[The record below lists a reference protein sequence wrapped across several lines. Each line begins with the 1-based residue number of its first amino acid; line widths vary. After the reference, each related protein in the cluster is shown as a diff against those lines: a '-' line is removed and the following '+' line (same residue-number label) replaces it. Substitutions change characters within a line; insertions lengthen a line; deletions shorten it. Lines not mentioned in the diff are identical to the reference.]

1 MNFNAITL
9 ESSLFLIEYCY
20 NNRLSRDQILI
31 SKWASNYE
39 FDNKEILNF
48 CMETEWLVENEGM
61 INCTKTSLNILDLET
76 KPLQWRFMLNYLLE
90 EKDVYWKS
98 ILTKGREVSKTFLNK
113 NDVQILEW
121 CGLFEDSDDVSDW
134 WLNHRIYND
143 DEEDEK
149 RILIGR
155 LGERKTLAFERE
167 RIGKKPKWVALEL
180 GDQEGYDVLS
190 WKDTSSS
197 SERLR
202 IEVKASVQEIGKA
215 DFYLTRNEWERAIS
229 GGNHIFHLWPEVG
242 SGRNKPLVLTVEE
255 LLSHIPKDPGDG
267 KWLEVKIPMITFQ
280 E

>member
-1 MNFNAITL
+1 MKI
-9 ESSLFLIEYCY
+9 EWLIEYDG
-20 NNRLSRDQILI
+20 L
-31 SKWASNYE
+31 
-39 FDNKEILNF
+39 
-48 CMETEWLVENEGM
+48 
-61 INCTKTSLNILDLET
+61 INCTKSSLNILDFET
-76 KPLQWRFMLNYLLE
+76 KPLQWRYMLDYLLE

-98 ILTKGREVSKTFLNK
+98 ILSKGRAVSKTFLNK
-113 NDVQILEW
+113 NDVQTLEW
-121 CGLFEDSDDVSDW
+121 CGLFEDTDDVSDW

-149 RILIGR
+149 KTMIGR
-155 LGERKTLAFERE
+155 LGERKTLAFEKE
-167 RIGKKPKWVALEL
+167 RIGKKPEWIALEL

-190 WKDTSSS
+190 WKDMSSS

-242 SGRNKPLVLTVEE
+242 SRRNKPLVLSVEE
-255 LLSHIPKDPGDG
+255 LFSHIPKDPGDG
-267 KWLEVKIPMITFQ
+267 KWLEVKIPMITCQ